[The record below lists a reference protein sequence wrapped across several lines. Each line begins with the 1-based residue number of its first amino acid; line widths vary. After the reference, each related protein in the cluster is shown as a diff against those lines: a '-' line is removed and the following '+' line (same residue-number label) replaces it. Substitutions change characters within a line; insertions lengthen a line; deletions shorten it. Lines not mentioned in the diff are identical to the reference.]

1 MQGSDQ
7 LSLPSATTRWTNRAR
22 SAACFAA
29 FVPAVILNNQAL
41 PEILSSRRTC
51 DGRFQIT
58 RTNRGQRHVSG
69 NWANHTQTCE
79 QRNKKCSDHAH
90 TAFCPLNVRTLG
102 KHVNDSRY
110 TSETRYWHVSA
121 APSWNGCSWARS
133 CSILREAAVCVQPR
147 SQDRFHDPRTREGVA
162 PVMPIEVGCFA
173 GQAAVPFSRPDVPK
187 YH

>member
-29 FVPAVILNNQAL
+29 FVPAVVLNNQAL

-79 QRNKKCSDHAH
+79 QRNKKSSEHAH

-121 APSWNGCSWARS
+121 APSWNGCSWAR
-133 CSILREAAVCVQPR
+133 
-147 SQDRFHDPRTREGVA
+147 
-162 PVMPIEVGCFA
+162 
-173 GQAAVPFSRPDVPK
+173 
-187 YH
+187 